1 MVEFPLEA
9 ILAGAVTVLGIA
21 YGWFQNKHLK
31 SALKVTQA
39 FAQESA
45 EYLRIKADGTI
56 TVQEKEALGEAAI
69 RFFEAIEEAT
79 GAPVLN
85 SPAVPWIKPVATE
98 PTLAQVVAIQEIAPI
113 TGSTRNGFP
122 KLTAD
127 QIKVILAGHDATD
140 QIALKKQILAAEEAN
155 LAHYYVRWSGGVY
168 MIYRGQQYGT
178 DLTRAYT
185 DIQIVQ
191 APGGGA

>member
-9 ILAGAVTVLGIA
+9 IIAGAITVLGIA
-21 YGWFQNKHLK
+21 YGLFQNRHLN

-45 EYLRIKADGTI
+45 EYLRIKGDGTI
-56 TVQEKEALGEAAI
+56 TVQEKESLGEAAI

-98 PTLAQVVAIQEIAPI
+98 PTVAQVMAVREITST
-113 TGSTRNGFP
+113 TGTTIP

-127 QIKVILAGHDATD
+127 QIKVILAGHTPVD
-140 QIALKKQILAAEEAN
+140 QHYLKEQILAAEAAN
-155 LAHYYVRWSGGVY
+155 LAHYYIRHSGGVY
-168 MIYRGQQYGT
+168 LIYWGQQYGT

-185 DIQIVQ
+185 DIPIIQ